1 MIYQRVLFG
10 CSMKISADKLLQQ
23 GIEAHKSG
31 QLQDAERLYRS
42 ILQKQPDHPDANHN
56 LGVLTLG
63 LDKPELSLPYFE
75 AALEANPRQEQYW
88 VSMIEALIKVGQFDN
103 ASEIMQQG
111 RDNGL
116 NEDKV
121 DQLARQLE
129 SGRNEPTKKYVA
141 GSRWCT
147 RFQVCTTFP

>member
-1 MIYQRVLFG
+1 
-10 CSMKISADKLLQQ
+10 MKFSVDQLLQQ

-42 ILQKQPDHPDANHN
+42 ILQKKPDHPDANHN

-103 ASEIMQQG
+103 AS
-111 RDNGL
+111 
-116 NEDKV
+116 
-121 DQLARQLE
+121 
-129 SGRNEPTKKYVA
+129 
-141 GSRWCT
+141 
-147 RFQVCTTFP
+147 